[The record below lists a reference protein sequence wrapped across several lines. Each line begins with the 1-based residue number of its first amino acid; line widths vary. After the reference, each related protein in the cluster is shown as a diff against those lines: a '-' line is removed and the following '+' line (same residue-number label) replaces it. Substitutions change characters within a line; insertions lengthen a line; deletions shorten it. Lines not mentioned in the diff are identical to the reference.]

1 MTPKTPTLLRVLS
14 FWPLVLY
21 GLSVIVG
28 AGIYVAIGAVIARA
42 GDAAPLS
49 FLLAGIAAGLT
60 GLCYAELASRFPDA
74 SGAAAYVMH
83 GLGSKRMAQLVGV
96 AVILSIVISAAAILQ
111 GMTIYLAVLIP
122 LPATVLQIVMCILFT
137 AIAASGVRETVI
149 LAALLGTIEIGGLV
163 AVSVTGFVQAPDFD
177 LGGMIPLS
185 TEQWRGVLAG
195 SFIAFFAFLGFESL
209 ANMAEEI
216 KSPHRTLPRVIL
228 TALGA
233 SIALYMIVA
242 TAVVLADRQGAH
254 ALIGL
259 FQSKAGTPIFAL
271 AAGIAVG
278 NGALIEIVMLSRVV
292 YGMARNG
299 QLPAILARVEQRTR
313 TPVIATVIAGMLV
326 LGAGLMLPFEGLLV
340 LTNVLTL
347 AIFGVV
353 DLALWRVH
361 RMQGIA
367 APSFNVPRWLPLAAA
382 AVSLI
387 LVFAE
392 LGPGM

>member
-1 MTPKTPTLLRVLS
+1 MPETPTLLRVLS

-42 GDAAPLS
+42 GDAAPIS

-60 GLCYAELASRFPDA
+60 GLCYAELAGRFPDA
-74 SGAAAYVMH
+74 SGAAAYVTH
-83 GLGSKRMAQLVGV
+83 GFGSKRMAQLVGA
-96 AVILSIVISAAAILQ
+96 AVIASVVISAAAILQ
-111 GMTIYLAVLIP
+111 GMTTYLAVFIP
-122 LPATVLQIVMCILFT
+122 LPTALLDIATCILFT
-137 AIAASGVRETVI
+137 AIAASGVRETVT
-149 LAALLGTIEIGGLV
+149 LAALLGCIEIGGLA
-163 AVSVTGFVQAPDFD
+163 AVSFAGFVQAPDYD
-177 LGGMIPLS
+177 LGGMLPLS
-185 TEQWRGVLAG
+185 TAQWRGVLAG
-195 SFIAFFAFLGFESL
+195 GFIAFFAFLGFESL

-254 ALIGL
+254 ALLGL
-259 FQSKAGTPIFAL
+259 FQSKVGTPIFAL

-292 YGMARNG
+292 YGMSRNR
-299 QLPAILARVEQRTR
+299 QLPAILARVERRTR
-313 TPVIATVIAGMLV
+313 TPVIATALVGMLV
-326 LGAGLMLPFEGLLV
+326 LGAALTLSFDGLLV

-347 AIFGVV
+347 AIFSVV

-361 RMQGIA
+361 RTHGIP
-367 APSFNVPRWLPLAAA
+367 APSFKVPGWLPLAAA

-392 LGPGM
+392 FGPSM

>member
-1 MTPKTPTLLRVLS
+1 MRPETPTLLRVLT

-28 AGIYVAIGAVIARA
+28 AGIYVAIGAVISRA

-60 GLCYAELASRFPDA
+60 GLCYAELAGRFPDA

-83 GLGSKRMAQLVGV
+83 GFGSKRMAQLVGA
-96 AVILSIVISAAAILQ
+96 AVIASIVISAAAILQ
-111 GMTIYLAVLIP
+111 GMTTYLAVFLP
-122 LPATVLQIVMCILFT
+122 LPTKTLDMAMCILFT

-149 LAALLGTIEIGGLV
+149 LAALLGSIEIGGLV
-163 AVSVTGFVQAPDFD
+163 AVSIAGFVQAPDYD
-177 LGGMIPLS
+177 LGGMFPLS
-185 TEQWRGVLAG
+185 TAQWKGILAG
-195 SFIAFFAFLGFESL
+195 GFIGFFAFLGFESL

-216 KSPHRTLPRVIL
+216 KDPHRTLPRVIL

-254 ALIGL
+254 ALIAL

-271 AAGIAVG
+271 AAGVAVG

-292 YGMARNG
+292 YGMARNR
-299 QLPAILARVEQRTR
+299 QLPAILARIERRTH
-313 TPVIATVIAGMLV
+313 TPVIATVIVGMLV
-326 LGAGLMLPFEGLLV
+326 LGAGLTLSFEGLLV

-347 AIFGVV
+347 AIFSVV

-361 RMQGIA
+361 ATQGVDV
-367 APSFNVPRWLPLAAA
+367 PSFKVPRWLPLTAAS
-382 AVSLI
+382 VSLI

-392 LGPGM
+392 LGPSL

>member
-1 MTPKTPTLLRVLS
+1 VTPETPTLLRVLS

-28 AGIYVAIGAVIARA
+28 AGIYVAIGAVISRA

-49 FLLAGIAAGLT
+49 FLLAGIAASLT
-60 GLCYAELASRFPDA
+60 GLCYAELAGRFPDA

-83 GLGSKRMAQLVGV
+83 GFGSKRMAQLVGA
-96 AVILSIVISAAAILQ
+96 AVIVSVVISAAAILQ
-111 GMTIYLAVLIP
+111 GMTTYLAVLVP
-122 LPATVLQIVMCILFT
+122 LPTTTLDISMCILFT
-137 AIAASGVRETVI
+137 AIAMSGVRETVT
-149 LAALLGTIEIGGLV
+149 LAALLGTIEIGGLLAV
-163 AVSVTGFVQAPDFD
+163 ALTGFVQAPDYD
-177 LGGMIPLS
+177 LGGMIPLTAS
-185 TEQWRGVLAG
+185 QWKGVLAG
-195 SFIAFFAFLGFESL
+195 GFIAFFAFLGFESL
-209 ANMAEEI
+209 ANMAEEV
-216 KSPHRTLPRVIL
+216 KDPHRTLPRVIL
-228 TALGA
+228 TTLCA

-242 TAVVLADRQGAH
+242 VAVVLADRQGAH

-259 FQSKAGTPIFAL
+259 FQNEAAMPLFVV

-292 YGMARNG
+292 YGMARNK
-299 QLPAILARVEQRTR
+299 QLPTILARVEQRTR
-313 TPVIATVIAGMLV
+313 TPVIATVFVGILV
-326 LGAGLMLPFEGLLV
+326 LCAGLALSFEHLLV

-347 AIFGVV
+347 AIFSVV

-361 RMQGIA
+361 AIREIA
-367 APSFNVPRWLPLAAA
+367 HPAFKVPRWLPLAAA

-392 LGPGM
+392 LAPNI